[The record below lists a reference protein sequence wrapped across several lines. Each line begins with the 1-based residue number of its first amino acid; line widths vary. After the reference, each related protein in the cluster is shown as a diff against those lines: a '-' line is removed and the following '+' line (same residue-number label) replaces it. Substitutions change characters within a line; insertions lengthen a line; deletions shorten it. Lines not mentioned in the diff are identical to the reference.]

1 MKTAEQRLNNIIGQL
16 NVAKK
21 MLSEENGDCFA
32 VLTQFKAARSA
43 LSSLM
48 DQIISQELANCL
60 AMRQPERREKI
71 TAIFKEV
78 LKK

>member
-1 MKTAEQRLNNIIGQL
+1 MKTAEQRLNNIVGQL
-16 NVAKK
+16 TGARK
-21 MLSEENGDCFA
+21 MLGESSDCFA
-32 VLTQFKAARSA
+32 VLTQLKAARSA

-60 AMRQPERREKI
+60 AARQPARREKI
-71 TAIFKEV
+71 AAIFKEV